1 MMMTFSGSQRAMVM
15 IGDAIPHSVTD
26 YNTIKR
32 CYPFVKTTIDW
43 RKEADALVGIVSYHW
58 LNLFLDYWLISTICY
73 IVYGRFWCKSQLL
86 TVHYCCISI
95 T

>member
-1 MMMTFSGSQRAMVM
+1 M

-32 CYPFVKTTIDW
+32 CYPFVKTAIDW

-58 LNLFLDYWLISTICY
+58 LNLFLD
-73 IVYGRFWCKSQLL
+73 
-86 TVHYCCISI
+86 
-95 T
+95 